1 MKTVWVAIKNG
12 RVYGVTSDK
21 DTMLEMINGC
31 IDDDTTISET
41 NTSILAGNIRAEE
54 WVITE

>member
-1 MKTVWVAIKNG
+1 METVWVAIKNG

-31 IDDDTTISET
+31 IDDDTTVSET
-41 NTSILAGNIRAEE
+41 NTTILAGNIRVEE

>member
-1 MKTVWVAIKNG
+1 MKIVWIAIKNG
-12 RVYGVTSDK
+12 RIYGVTSDK

-31 IDDDTTISET
+31 IDNNTTVSET
-41 NTSILAGNIRAEE
+41 NTTILADDIRAEE

>member
-41 NTSILAGNIRAEE
+41 NTTILAGNIRAEE
-54 WVITE
+54 WIMAE

>member
-1 MKTVWVAIKNG
+1 METVWVAIKNG

-31 IDDDTTISET
+31 IDDDTTVSET
-41 NTSILAGNIRAEE
+41 NTTILAGNIRAEE

>member
-31 IDDDTTISET
+31 IDDDTTILET
-41 NTSILAGNIRAEE
+41 NTTILAGNIRAEE

>member
-31 IDDDTTISET
+31 IDDDTTVSET
-41 NTSILAGNIRAEE
+41 NTTILAGNIRAEE

>member
-1 MKTVWVAIKNG
+1 METVWVAIKNG

-31 IDDDTTISET
+31 IDDNTTVSET
-41 NTSILAGNIRAEE
+41 NTTILAGDIRAEE

>member
-1 MKTVWVAIKNG
+1 METVWIAIKNG
-12 RVYGVTSDK
+12 RIYGVTSDK

-31 IDDDTTISET
+31 IDNNTTVSET
-41 NTSILAGNIRAEE
+41 NTTILADDIRAEE

>member
-1 MKTVWVAIKNG
+1 METVWVAIKNG

-31 IDDDTTISET
+31 IDDNTTVSET
-41 NTSILAGNIRAEE
+41 NTTILADNIRAEE

>member
-1 MKTVWVAIKNG
+1 VDNG

-41 NTSILAGNIRAEE
+41 NTTILAGNIRAEE

>member
-31 IDDDTTISET
+31 IDD
-41 NTSILAGNIRAEE
+41 NTSILETNTTILTDDIRAEE
-54 WVITE
+54 WAITE

>member
-1 MKTVWVAIKNG
+1 METVWVAIKNG

-21 DTMLEMINGC
+21 DTMLEMIDGC

-41 NTSILAGNIRAEE
+41 NTTILAGNIRAEE

>member
-1 MKTVWVAIKNG
+1 METVWVAIKNG

-41 NTSILAGNIRAEE
+41 NTTILAGNIRAEE

>member
-1 MKTVWVAIKNG
+1 MKTVWVAIKND
-12 RVYGVTSDK
+12 RIYGVTSDK

-31 IDDDTTISET
+31 IDD
-41 NTSILAGNIRAEE
+41 NTSILETNTTILAGDIRAEE